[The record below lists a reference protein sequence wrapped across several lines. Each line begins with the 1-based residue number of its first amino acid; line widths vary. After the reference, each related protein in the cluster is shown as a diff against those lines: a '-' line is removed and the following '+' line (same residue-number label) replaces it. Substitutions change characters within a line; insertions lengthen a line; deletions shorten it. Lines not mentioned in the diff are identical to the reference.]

1 MITLYHT
8 VSYYVIFVYTLHL
21 TSDAPFHSMFSSS
34 FEVLVGLL
42 KATEASIHL
51 GALLSEGIFQAS
63 LHPILC
69 LAKGSWQPWRRS
81 LSFRDCLNVL
91 KGNQTKVC
99 KSLQIG
105 SKEVLKT
112 IGMQTHGE
120 KKTCS
125 TVQPCFNTHGKGV
138 LGGLA
143 SAPSMLTI
151 RGRRLALMSRQSGS
165 IAPIGPRGAMC
176 PGMGDGDQPR
186 GGSCAGY
193 LRTAHINANS
203 LKRMWHILL
212 VKGGELQFNP
222 EIRQDS
228 RVNEQAYE
236 VP

>member
-1 MITLYHT
+1 MLSLYILPLDI
-8 VSYYVIFVYTLHL
+8 SR
-21 TSDAPFHSMFSSS
+21 SMQPMQPTQPMLSSS

-63 LHPILC
+63 LHPVLC
-69 LAKGSWQPWRRS
+69 LEGGSWQPARRRS

-91 KGNQTKVC
+91 KGNQTTVC

-125 TVQPCFNTHGKGV
+125 TVQQCFNTHGKGV
-138 LGGLA
+138 LDGLA

-193 LRTAHINANS
+193 LRTAHINGNS
-203 LKRMWHILL
+203 LKRM
-212 VKGGELQFNP
+212 
-222 EIRQDS
+222 
-228 RVNEQAYE
+228 
-236 VP
+236 